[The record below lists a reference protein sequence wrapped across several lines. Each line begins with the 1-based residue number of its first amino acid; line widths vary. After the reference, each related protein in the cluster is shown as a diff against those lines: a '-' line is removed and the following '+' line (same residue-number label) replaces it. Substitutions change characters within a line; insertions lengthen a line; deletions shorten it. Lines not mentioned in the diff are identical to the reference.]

1 MKNWKG
7 SKVLIIGAARQ
18 GLALARYLAS
28 HGAHVILNDQRDL
41 EALRSAQQELVG
53 LDIEWRTG
61 GHPLDLLE
69 GVDLVCPSGGVP
81 LSLPL
86 IVKALRLGIPL
97 SNDSQIFMENVP
109 CQVIAITGS
118 AGKTTTTTLVGRIL
132 SAAKST
138 SPAGKVYVGGNIG
151 LPLISFVDEMSAQDL
166 VVMELSSF
174 QLEIMTLSPDVAA
187 ILNVTPNHLDRH
199 GSMQAYQAAKSRIL
213 TYQGSQDAAVL
224 GHDDPGA
231 WSLRSQVKGR
241 LFSFGFERPP
251 VSGEG
256 TCLEGDHLVLYQEG
270 QRLEI
275 MRRQDVGLR
284 GAHNLLNVLAACSV
298 AAAAS
303 SVAAAA
309 GLEIRFM
316 KEGVTGFT
324 GVDHRLQWVRSWNG
338 ADWYNDSIATAPERA
353 MASIQSFSEPLV
365 LLAGGRDKNLPW
377 EDFTRLVRRRVEHL
391 VLFGEAA
398 GMIRQYVDSYPA
410 QADERLQSVVQ
421 CAGLQE
427 AVQAAAGL
435 AEPGD
440 VVLLAPGGTSFDEFK
455 DFEER
460 GEWFK
465 TWVNAL

>member
-28 HGAHVILNDQRDL
+28 HGARILLNDQRDP
-41 EALRSAQQELVG
+41 EALRSAQEELAS
-53 LDIEWRTG
+53 LDIEWRCG

-86 IVKALRLGIPL
+86 VVEAQRRGIPL
-97 SNDSQIFMENVP
+97 SNDSQIFMEIVP
-109 CQVIAITGS
+109 CRVIAITGS
-118 AGKTTTTTLVGRIL
+118 AGKTTTTTLVGRMM
-132 SAAKST
+132 SAGFSG
-138 SPAGKVYVGGNIG
+138 GKVYVGGNIG
-151 LPLISFVDEMSAQDL
+151 LPLISFVDEMSENDL

-187 ILNVTPNHLDRH
+187 VLNVTPNHLDRH
-199 GSMQAYQAAKSRIL
+199 GTMQAYQAAKSRIL
-213 TYQGSQDAAVL
+213 SFQDPQSTAVL
-224 GHDDPGA
+224 GHGDAGA
-231 WSLRSQVKGR
+231 WALRSQVKGR

-251 VSGEG
+251 ASGEG
-256 TCLEGDHLVLYQEG
+256 TCLEGEHLVLYQDGKRIELMAL
-270 QRLEI
+270 QA
-275 MRRQDVGLR
+275 VSLR
-284 GAHNLLNVLAACSV
+284 GAHNLLNVLAACAV
-298 AAAAS
+298 AAAG
-303 SVAAAA
+303 
-309 GLEIRFM
+309 GLEIRSM
-316 KEGVTGFT
+316 QEGVQGFT
-324 GVDHRLQWVRSWNG
+324 GVDHRLQWVRRWNG
-338 ADWYNDSIATAPERA
+338 VDWYNDSIATAPERA

-377 EDFTRLVRRRVEHL
+377 VDFARLVRQRIDHL

-398 GMIRQYVDSYPA
+398 GMIHQHVDNFPA
-410 QADERLQSVVQ
+410 LPGERLLSVVE
-421 CAGLQE
+421 CRGLQE
-427 AVQAAAGL
+427 AVEAAAEL

-440 VVLLAPGGTSFDEFK
+440 VVLLAPGGTSFDEFN

-460 GEWFK
+460 GEWYK